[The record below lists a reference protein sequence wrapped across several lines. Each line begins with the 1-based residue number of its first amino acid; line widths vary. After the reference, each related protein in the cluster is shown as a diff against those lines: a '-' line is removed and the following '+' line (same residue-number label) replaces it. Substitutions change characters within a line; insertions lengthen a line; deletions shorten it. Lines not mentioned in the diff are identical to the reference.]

1 MFLRSTEK
9 ALLRNT
15 QQAAYLFLPSPTFNK
30 TARCCFLL
38 SLFPKNENYHINSVL
53 IVEQSVI
60 FFFKGRERKTLLGA
74 KKEKN
79 NTRVKPKFKDRWG
92 YDANN
97 TTTFVLSLFFFFFS
111 VYVCIS
117 ELLVSYGRLFD
128 LLREVAIV
136 FVRLLQLFFFVCVC
150 AFVVPS

>member
-1 MFLRSTEK
+1 MGLRC
-9 ALLRNT
+9 
-15 QQAAYLFLPSPTFNK
+15 QQY
-30 TARCCFLL
+30 
-38 SLFPKNENYHINSVL
+38 
-53 IVEQSVI
+53 
-60 FFFKGRERKTLLGA
+60 
-74 KKEKN
+74 N
-79 NTRVKPKFKDRWG
+79 NVRAVT
-92 YDANN
+92 
-97 TTTFVLSLFFFFFS
+97 FFFFFS